1 MKVLAGVALALAA
14 ASAAA
19 QEMVT
24 IPTRPGVTQSFF
36 VAGMGGRQPAAIAL
50 LYVGGYGNIN
60 LRSEGGQVKF
70 GADNFLPRARR
81 EFIRN
86 GVLPVVVDTPS
97 DARGGVGDEYRTG
110 TEQTPDARA
119 VLAELRRRFPG
130 LPVFVV
136 TTSRSTISGAHLGR
150 ALGDEIAGVVLSSS
164 MFASPRGRWPVITGF
179 DFGSVKSRL
188 LFVHHQGDT
197 CTATPYSE
205 AARLGERFPLVTVN
219 GGKAPESG
227 PCDPFSPHG
236 FFGKEAQ
243 TVDAISAWMLNKT
256 FARSIE

>member
-1 MKVLAGVALALAA
+1 MRVLASVALALAA
-14 ASAAA
+14 VSASA

-36 VAGMGGRQPAAIAL
+36 IAAMGGRPPAAIAL

-60 LRSEGGQVKF
+60 MRNEGGQVKF
-70 GADNFLPRARR
+70 GANNFLPRARR

-86 GVLPVVVDTPS
+86 GVLPVILDTPS
-97 DARGGVGDEYRTG
+97 DARDGVGDEYRIG
-110 TEQTPDARA
+110 AQQTVDSRA
-119 VLAELRRRFPG
+119 VLAELRKRYPG

-150 ALGDEIAGVVLSSS
+150 ALGDEIAGVVLTSS

-179 DFGSVKSRL
+179 EFGSIKSPL
-188 LFVHHQGDT
+188 LFVHHRGDT
-197 CTATPYSE
+197 CHATPYSE
-205 AARLGERFPLVTVN
+205 AARLGGRFPLVTVS
-219 GGKAPESG
+219 GGKPPESG

-236 FFGKEAQ
+236 YFGKEAE
-243 TVDAISAWMLNKT
+243 TVDAISAWMLKKP